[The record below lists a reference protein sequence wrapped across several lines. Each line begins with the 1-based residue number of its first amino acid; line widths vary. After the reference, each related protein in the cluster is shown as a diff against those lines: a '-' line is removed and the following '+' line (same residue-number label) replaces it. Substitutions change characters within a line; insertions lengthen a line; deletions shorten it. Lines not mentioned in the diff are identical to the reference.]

1 MQFTDSTN
9 EGAVECALSYP
20 FNNEIKCCLKD
31 DAFIAM
37 QVTGACGTIECP
49 FYKPLGKADWVRK
62 ENAREVWFEELP
74 EEVKAKQMSAD
85 EYKLLYARL
94 RDEKDDEEESE

>member
-1 MQFTDSTN
+1 MQSTDSTSN
-9 EGAVECALSYP
+9 AVECALSYP

-37 QVTGACGTIECP
+37 QVTGACGTIACP
-49 FYKPLGKADWVRK
+49 FYKPLGKGDWVRR

-74 EEVKAKQMSAD
+74 EEVKAKQMSVD
-85 EYKLLYARL
+85 EYQLLNARMKN
-94 RDEKDDEEESE
+94 EKDDEKEIE

>member
-1 MQFTDSTN
+1 MQFTDLTSN
-9 EGAVECALSYP
+9 AVECALSYP
-20 FNNEIKCCLKD
+20 LDNELKCCLKD

-37 QVTGACGTIECP
+37 QVTGACGTIACP
-49 FYKPLGKADWVRK
+49 FYKPLGKADWVRR

-74 EEVKAKQMSAD
+74 EDVKAKQMSAE

-94 RDEKDDEEESE
+94 RDEEDDEEESE

>member
-1 MQFTDSTN
+1 MQSTDSTSN
-9 EGAVECALSYP
+9 AVECALSYP
-20 FNNEIKCCLKD
+20 DNNEIKCCLKD

-49 FYKPLGKADWVRK
+49 FYKPLGKADWVRR

-74 EEVKAKQMSAD
+74 EEVKAKQMSYG

-94 RDEKDDEEESE
+94 RDEEDDEEESE

>member
-1 MQFTDSTN
+1 MQSTDSTSN
-9 EGAVECALSYP
+9 AVECALSYP
-20 FNNEIKCCLKD
+20 VNNEIECCLKD

-49 FYKPLGKADWVRK
+49 FYKPLGKADWVRR

-74 EEVKAKQMSAD
+74 EEAKAKQMSAE
-85 EYKLLYARL
+85 EYKLLYARVKN
-94 RDEKDDEEESE
+94 EEDDEEESE